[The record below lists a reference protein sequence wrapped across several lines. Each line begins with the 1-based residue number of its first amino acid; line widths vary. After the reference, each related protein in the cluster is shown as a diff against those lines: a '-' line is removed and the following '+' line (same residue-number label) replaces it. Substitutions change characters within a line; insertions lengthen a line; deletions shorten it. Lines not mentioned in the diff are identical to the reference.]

1 MATGWAR
8 GGITVSLK
16 INKCFCGNHT
26 LAVMSPRCLE
36 SSVGFSWSLQLK
48 DIGKVMQASK
58 TTLSPAYR
66 LGSGPCRERSCALV
80 QRTGPG
86 AWSVSWA
93 LYLRALNRRLSSQVN
108 FKLFWFC
115 FWKKWSLLRSHEKLW
130 HFFFFKKITNS
141 NLFFLLS
148 GNVVFTV
155 SWEFQQFQFLGMGL
169 LLVCDSGF

>member
-1 MATGWAR
+1 M
-8 GGITVSLK
+8 
-16 INKCFCGNHT
+16 N
-26 LAVMSPRCLE
+26 PRCLG
-36 SSVGFSWSLQLK
+36 SSVGLSWSLQLK
-48 DIGKVMQASK
+48 DFGKVTQASK
-58 TTLSPAYR
+58 TTLSLAYR
-66 LGSGPCRERSCALV
+66 LGAGPCREGSCTLV

-93 LYLRALNRRLSSQVN
+93 PDLRALNRRLSSQVN

-115 FWKKWSLLRSHEKLW
+115 FLKTWSLLRSHENQW
-130 HFFFFKKITNS
+130 HFFFFNKITNS

-155 SWEFQQFQFLGMGL
+155 SWEFQEFQFLGMGL